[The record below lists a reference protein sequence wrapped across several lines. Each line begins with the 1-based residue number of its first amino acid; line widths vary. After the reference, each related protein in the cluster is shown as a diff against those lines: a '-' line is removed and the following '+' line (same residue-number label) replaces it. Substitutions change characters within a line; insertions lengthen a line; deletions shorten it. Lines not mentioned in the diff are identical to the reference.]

1 MPDSTICAP
10 ACKARAYSLIE
21 GTEKAAALAASQG
34 EAWTCARSPIC
45 EIDRA
50 LMEGCMNRRNSFVMI
65 ALLALV
71 AGAAALV
78 YARHDKAI
86 SQHPGQGGSVG
97 ALKPDQ
103 TVSAPPDL
111 AEVTETGAVPGQ
123 TPKVLYDFNALPE
136 PVKRMLKQ
144 IAGAAESGDIETMR
158 PVFESNEL
166 KPMVTTAY
174 VEDPIAFWKKAS
186 ADGTG
191 RDVLAAML
199 NILSTGFVRMG
210 QGKDET
216 YVWPYFAET
225 DLVMLTPPQEV
236 ELYRIVPPALAFPM
250 KRSGKYAYYRLGIS
264 SNGVWQYFIQ

>member
-1 MPDSTICAP
+1 
-10 ACKARAYSLIE
+10 
-21 GTEKAAALAASQG
+21 
-34 EAWTCARSPIC
+34 
-45 EIDRA
+45 
-50 LMEGCMNRRNSFVMI
+50 MNRRNNFVMI

-86 SQHPGQGGSVG
+86 SQDPGQGGSVE

-103 TVSAPPDL
+103 TVSAPPEAR
-111 AEVTETGAVPGQ
+111 AEVTETRAVPGP

-174 VEDPIAFWKKAS
+174 VDDPIAFWKKAS

-199 NILSTGFVRMG
+199 NVLSSGFVRVS

-225 DLVMLTPPQEV
+225 DLATLTPPQEV
-236 ELYRIVPPALAFPM
+236 ELYRIVPPSLALPM

-264 SNGVWQYFIQ
+264 TNGVWQYFIQ